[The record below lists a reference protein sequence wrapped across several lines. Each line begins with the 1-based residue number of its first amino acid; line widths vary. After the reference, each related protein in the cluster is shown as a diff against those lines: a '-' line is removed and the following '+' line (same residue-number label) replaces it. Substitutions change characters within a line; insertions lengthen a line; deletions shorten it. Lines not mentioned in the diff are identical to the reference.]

1 MKRQTVICREGW
13 FYFLVLALV
22 FGGAMLRDVNLLLV
36 LAGLLAAP
44 ALFNW
49 RLVRTTLGGLQVE
62 RKTPRGV
69 CAGDLLVV
77 NLNLRNARRRRGSWA
92 VVVHEEIRR
101 EQDGKREKPI
111 CPQVLFPYIAAGGVC
126 QGVYRGR
133 LPRRGRYR
141 LGPLRLSTR
150 FPFGLFRR
158 TVTAG
163 DAETLT
169 VLPRLGKL
177 TRRWIARRRQALDG
191 TQGLRRRHGTEGDFF
206 GVRQWRPGDSRR
218 WIHWRSSARHGQ
230 PVVRQFE
237 QHDNRDVALLVDL
250 WLPEQ
255 PSPEQQDNVEL
266 AVSFAATVLADEC
279 RGGGSNLLLAVSASQ
294 PECLKGPASPA
305 LLEQM
310 MQRLAEAEADGKDHL
325 TELLRSTAA
334 HVEPGTEVVLVS
346 TRPLRAADVARLAT
360 TPTDPH
366 AGSPE
371 RRVGIP
377 DHRVGIPARQI
388 RCVDV
393 SGEKLAEYFQTD

>member
-13 FYFLVLALV
+13 FYLLVLALV

-36 LAGLLAAP
+36 LAGMLAAP

-49 RLVRTTLGGLQVE
+49 RMVRTTLGGLKLT

-77 NLNLRNARRRRGSWA
+77 NLNLHNARRRRGSWA
-92 VVVHEEIRR
+92 VVVQEEIRH
-101 EQDGKREKPI
+101 EKDPKREKPI
-111 CPQVLFPYIAAGGVC
+111 RPNVLFPYVPAGQVR

-158 TVTAG
+158 TVTVG
-163 DAETLT
+163 RAETLT
-169 VLPRLGKL
+169 VFPRLGKL
-177 TRRWIARRRQALDG
+177 TRRWTARHRQSLDG

-250 WLPEQ
+250 WLPEKPTPGQ
-255 PSPEQQDNVEL
+255 SDNVEL
-266 AVSFAATVLADEC
+266 AVSFAATAVAEEC
-279 RGGGSNLLLAVSASQ
+279 RTGGSNLLLGVSSST
-294 PECLKGPASPA
+294 PECLAGPASAA
-305 LLEQM
+305 LLDRM
-310 MQRLAEAEADGKDHL
+310 MQQLADAEADGEDHL
-325 TELLRSTAA
+325 PELLRKAA
-334 HVEPGTEVVLVS
+334 ERIEPGTEVVLVT
-346 TRPLRAADVARLAT
+346 TRPFDPADAARLAT
-360 TPTDPH
+360 SATDPRKRIS
-366 AGSPE
+366 AG
-371 RRVGIP
+371 
-377 DHRVGIPARQI
+377 QI

-393 SGEKLAEYFQTD
+393 STEQLAEYFQTD